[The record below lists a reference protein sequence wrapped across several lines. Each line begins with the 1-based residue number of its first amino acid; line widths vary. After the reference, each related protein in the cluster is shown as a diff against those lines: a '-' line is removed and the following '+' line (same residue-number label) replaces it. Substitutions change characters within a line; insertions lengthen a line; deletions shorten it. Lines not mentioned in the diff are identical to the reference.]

1 MSAQSELDALFAVY
15 EGYLDEYADR
25 VVSNGPFHGLHK
37 FLLGTSTPG
46 DRKADSAFYRAAEQ
60 AASAL
65 AAAGPEPGEAARAVR
80 YMILEADGADAP
92 SRLMIEAAQALAIPL
107 LAYVTAEDRFAIAAD
122 YQARYPKKRMLTP
135 RQRELANEL
144 NK

>member
-15 EGYLDEYADR
+15 EGYLEEYADR

-65 AAAGPEPGEAARAVR
+65 AAAGPEPGGFPPPGWRPTRRKSSAACTR
-80 YMILEADGADAP
+80 GSSPAP
-92 SRLMIEAAQALAIPL
+92 RCPL
-107 LAYVTAEDRFAIAAD
+107 
-122 YQARYPKKRMLTP
+122 
-135 RQRELANEL
+135 
-144 NK
+144 